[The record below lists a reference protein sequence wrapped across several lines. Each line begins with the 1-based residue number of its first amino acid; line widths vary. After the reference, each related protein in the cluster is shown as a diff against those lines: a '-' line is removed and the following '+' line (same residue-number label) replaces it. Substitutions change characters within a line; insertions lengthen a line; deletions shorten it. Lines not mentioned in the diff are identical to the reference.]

1 MAANGDESHG
11 DEVASRREL
20 GMTRYD
26 LMHWSQRVRDQQAAA
41 RAVQPAPSGFSAP
54 ARQPAKPRVSRP
66 KPPRDED
73 AEQLLRLCREGRL
86 FELQACA
93 AAGKSLSVP
102 THYRQTPMRVALDT
116 GFHSLIEFLLQHE
129 QNQSAKDDVLRQACW
144 SGQRSVMQLALNH
157 GASISGVSFQN
168 VIETWDRGVAQLF
181 LEHGADPVTNAP
193 FARAF
198 KSRVKA
204 ALGIFLD
211 CKRARPDLADALQ
224 LQADMALRQSCQ
236 DEDLKWVSLLMW
248 LGANPRAKGLATD
261 DLDTPDA
268 LEDPEY
274 QQSALQIACHSKEPK
289 ILKRLKPDPAID
301 DLRELMAA
309 AAALITTP
317 ETIAYL
323 VSLGAD
329 VNDKSDGGSTVLETC
344 LRNFGWRESVWEASY
359 PYRHSIVPASRLGKS
374 LDALRF
380 LLDKGARWTPDD
392 RAIGD
397 TRRALYRV
405 DAEGV
410 ASVVELL
417 STHNACDDNAI
428 TSLIRTEKM
437 RNLLAESGR
446 RRANVERHAKHVA
459 GRRTPRSES
468 PSPAQA
474 TPARLPP
481 SKYDRQRLYEEVWS
495 EPTQQVAKRYGVS
508 DVAIAKACALLDVPK
523 PPRGY
528 WAKKAAGQKVSNR
541 PPLPKVEG

>member
-1 MAANGDESHG
+1 
-11 DEVASRREL
+11 
-20 GMTRYD
+20 
-26 LMHWSQRVRDQQAAA
+26 
-41 RAVQPAPSGFSAP
+41 
-54 ARQPAKPRVSRP
+54 VSRP
-66 KPPRDED
+66 KPPRDEN

-86 FELQACA
+86 FELQAWV
-93 AAGKSLSVP
+93 AAGKSLSVSP
-102 THYRQTPMRVALDT
+102 HYRQTPMRVALNT

-129 QNQSAKDDVLRQACW
+129 ENQSAKDDVLSQACW
-144 SGQRSVMQLALNH
+144 SGQRSVMHLALNH
-157 GASISGVSFQN
+157 GANIGGVPFQN
-168 VIETWDRGVAQLF
+168 VIETWDRGIAQVF
-181 LEHGADPVTNAP
+181 IEHGADPVTNAP

-236 DEDLKWVSLLMW
+236 DGDLKWVSLLMW

-289 ILKRLKPDPAID
+289 ILKRLKPDPTID

-309 AAALITTP
+309 AASLITTP

-323 VSLGAD
+323 VGLGAD

-380 LLDKGARWTPDD
+380 LLEKGARWTPDD
-392 RAIGD
+392 RAIAD

-405 DAEGV
+405 DGEAIGI
-410 ASVVELL
+410 VVELL
-417 STHNACDDNAI
+417 RTSRACDDGILAA
-428 TSLIRTEKM
+428 LVRTEKM
-437 RNLLAESGR
+437 RSILADAER
-446 RRANVERHAKHVA
+446 RRLSAERQTKRVA
-459 GRRTPRSES
+459 GRATLRPDSPPRAKSTP
-468 PSPAQA
+468 P
-474 TPARLPP
+474 RLPP
-481 SKYDRQRLYEEVWS
+481 SRYNRQRLYEQVWT

-508 DVAIAKACALLDVPK
+508 DVAIAKACALLDIPK

-528 WAKKAAGQKVSNR
+528 WARKAAGQKLLDR
-541 PPLPKVEG
+541 PPLPNREG

>member
-1 MAANGDESHG
+1 MA
-11 DEVASRREL
+11 
-20 GMTRYD
+20 RYD

-41 RAVQPAPSGFSAP
+41 RAAQPAPPVLSVP
-54 ARQPAKPRVSRP
+54 RDRPTKPRVSRP

-86 FELQACA
+86 FELQAWV
-93 AAGKSLSVP
+93 AAGRPLSVP
-102 THYRQTPMRVALDT
+102 AHYRQTPMRLALHT

-129 QNQSAKDDVLRQACW
+129 ANQSAKDHVLKQACW
-144 SGQRSVMQLALNH
+144 SGQRSVMQLALSH
-157 GASISGVSFQN
+157 GASIGGVPFQN
-168 VIETWDRGVAQLF
+168 VIETWDRGIAQVF

-248 LGANPRAKGLATD
+248 LGANPRSKGLTTD

-274 QQSALQIACHSKEPK
+274 QQSALQIACHSKEPT
-289 ILKRLKPDPAID
+289 ILKRLKPDPATD

-309 AAALITTP
+309 AASLITTP
-317 ETIAYL
+317 ETVAYL

-329 VNDKSDGGSTVLETC
+329 VNDQPDGGSTVLETC
-344 LRNFGWRESVWEASY
+344 LRNFGWRESIWEASY
-359 PYRHSIVPASRLGKS
+359 PYRHSIVPASCLGKS

-380 LLDKGARWTPDD
+380 LLEKGARWTPDD
-392 RAIGD
+392 RAIAD

-405 DAEGV
+405 DGEGIS
-410 ASVVELL
+410 AVVELL
-417 STHNACDDNAI
+417 RTHHACDEKV
-428 TSLIRTEKM
+428 LRELLRTEKM
-437 RNLLAESGR
+437 RIMLAV
-446 RRANVERHAKHVA
+446 VERHRANAQRREKRVA
-459 GRRTPRSES
+459 VRASHSES
-468 PSPAQA
+468 HSPAKP
-474 TPARLPP
+474 TPARFPP
-481 SKYDRQRLYEEVWS
+481 SRYDRRRLYEEVWS

-508 DVAIAKACALLDVPK
+508 DVAIAKACALLAIPK

-528 WAKKAAGQKVSNR
+528 WAKKAAGQKVPDR
-541 PPLPKVEG
+541 PALPC

>member
-1 MAANGDESHG
+1 MASDGEDIP
-11 DEVASRREL
+11 RRQSN
-20 GMTRYD
+20 MARRYD

-41 RAVQPAPSGFSAP
+41 RATQPAPPVLSVP
-54 ARQPAKPRVSRP
+54 RDRPTKPRVSRP

-86 FELQACA
+86 FELQAWV
-93 AAGKSLSVP
+93 AAGRSLSVP
-102 THYRQTPMRVALDT
+102 AHYRQTPIRVALNT

-129 QNQSAKDDVLRQACW
+129 ENQSAKDDVLKQSCW
-144 SGQRSVMQLALNH
+144 SGQRSVMQLALSH
-157 GASISGVSFQN
+157 GASIGGVAFQN
-168 VIETWDRGVAQLF
+168 VIETWDRGIAQVF

-211 CKRARPDLADALQ
+211 CKRARPDLADGLQ

-236 DEDLKWVSLLMW
+236 DDDLKWVSLLMW
-248 LGANPRAKGLATD
+248 LGANPRAKGVTTD

-268 LEDPEY
+268 LDDPEY

-289 ILKRLKPDPAID
+289 ILKRLKPDPAVD

-309 AAALITTP
+309 AASLITTP

-329 VNDKSDGGSTVLETC
+329 VNDKPDGGSTVLETC

-380 LLDKGARWTPDD
+380 LLEKGARWTPDD
-392 RAIGD
+392 RVITD

-405 DAEGV
+405 DGEGI
-410 ASVVELL
+410 AAVVKLL
-417 STHNACDDNAI
+417 RTHHACDDHILTA
-428 TSLIRTEKM
+428 LVRTEKM
-437 RNLLAESGR
+437 RNMLADAER
-446 RRANVERHAKHVA
+446 RRVSAERHAKRVA
-459 GRRTPRSES
+459 GRATLRPTPPPPTKPTRA
-468 PSPAQA
+468 P
-474 TPARLPP
+474 LPP
-481 SKYDRQRLYEEVWS
+481 SRYDRQRLYEEVWT

-508 DVAIAKACALLDVPK
+508 DVAITKACALLDIPK

-528 WAKKAAGQKVSNR
+528 WAKIAAGQELPNR
-541 PPLPKVEG
+541 PVLPKREG

>member
-1 MAANGDESHG
+1 MASDGEDIP
-11 DEVASRREL
+11 RRQSN
-20 GMTRYD
+20 MARRYD

-41 RAVQPAPSGFSAP
+41 RATQPAPPVLSVP
-54 ARQPAKPRVSRP
+54 RDRPTKPRVSRP

-86 FELQACA
+86 FELQAWV
-93 AAGKSLSVP
+93 AAGRSLSVP
-102 THYRQTPMRVALDT
+102 AHYRQTPIRVALNT

-129 QNQSAKDDVLRQACW
+129 ENQSAKDDVLKQSCW
-144 SGQRSVMQLALNH
+144 SGQRSVMQLALSH
-157 GASISGVSFQN
+157 GASIGGVAFQN
-168 VIETWDRGVAQLF
+168 VIETWDRGIAQVF

-211 CKRARPDLADALQ
+211 CKRARPDLADGLQ

-236 DEDLKWVSLLMW
+236 DDDLKWVSLLMW
-248 LGANPRAKGLATD
+248 LGANPRAKGVTTD

-268 LEDPEY
+268 LDDPEY

-289 ILKRLKPDPAID
+289 ILKRLKPDPAVD

-309 AAALITTP
+309 AASLITTP

-329 VNDKSDGGSTVLETC
+329 VNDKPDGGSTVLETC

-380 LLDKGARWTPDD
+380 LLEKGARWTPDD
-392 RAIGD
+392 RVITD

-405 DAEGV
+405 DGEAV
-410 ASVVELL
+410 AAVVELL
-417 STHNACDDNAI
+417 RKHDACDDNILTA
-428 TSLIRTEKM
+428 LVRTEKM
-437 RNLLAESGR
+437 RNMLADAER
-446 RRANVERHAKHVA
+446 RRVSAERHAKRVA
-459 GRRTPRSES
+459 GRATLRPTPPPPTKPTRA
-468 PSPAQA
+468 P
-474 TPARLPP
+474 LPP
-481 SKYDRQRLYEEVWS
+481 SRYDRQRLYEEVWT

-508 DVAIAKACALLDVPK
+508 DVAITKACALLDIPK

-528 WAKKAAGQKVSNR
+528 WAKIAAGQELPNR
-541 PPLPKVEG
+541 PVLPKREG

>member
-1 MAANGDESHG
+1 MA
-11 DEVASRREL
+11 
-20 GMTRYD
+20 RYD

-41 RAVQPAPSGFSAP
+41 RAAQPAPPVLSVP
-54 ARQPAKPRVSRP
+54 RDQPKKPRVSRP

-86 FELQACA
+86 FELQALV

-102 THYRQTPMRVALDT
+102 AHYRQTPMRVALNT

-129 QNQSAKDDVLRQACW
+129 EKQSAKDDVLSQACW
-144 SGQRSVMQLALNH
+144 TGQRSVMQLALSH
-157 GASISGVSFQN
+157 GASIGGVPFQN
-168 VIETWDRGVAQLF
+168 VIETWDRGIAQVF
-181 LEHGADPVTNAP
+181 LEHAADPITNAP

-211 CKRARPDLADALQ
+211 CKRARPDLAEALQ

-236 DEDLKWVSLLMW
+236 DDDLKWVSLLMW
-248 LGANPRAKGLATD
+248 LGANPRTKGVTTD
-261 DLDTPDA
+261 DLDTRDA

-309 AAALITTP
+309 AASVITTP

-323 VSLGAD
+323 VGLGAD
-329 VNDKSDGGSTVLETC
+329 VNDKADGGSTVLETC

-359 PYRHSIVPASRLGKS
+359 PYRHSIVPVSRLEKS
-374 LDALRF
+374 IDALRF
-380 LLDKGARWTPDD
+380 LLEKGARWTPDE
-392 RAIGD
+392 RAIAD

-405 DAEGV
+405 DAEAV
-410 ASVVELL
+410 ATIVALL
-417 STHNACDDNAI
+417 RTHNVCDDNILTA
-428 TSLIRTEKM
+428 LVRTEKM
-437 RNLLAESGR
+437 RHMLADAER
-446 RRANVERHAKHVA
+446 RRASAERSVKRAA
-459 GRRTPRSES
+459 GRTTLRPES
-468 PSPAQA
+468 PQPAKP
-474 TPARLPP
+474 TPPRLPP
-481 SKYDRQRLYEEVWS
+481 SRYNRRRLYEQVWT
-495 EPTQQVAKRYGVS
+495 EPTQQVAKLYGVS
-508 DVAIAKACALLDVPK
+508 DVAIAKACALLDIPK

-528 WAKKAAGQKVSNR
+528 WAKKAAGQKLPNR
-541 PPLPKVEG
+541 PPLPNREG

>member
-1 MAANGDESHG
+1 MA
-11 DEVASRREL
+11 
-20 GMTRYD
+20 RYD

-41 RAVQPAPSGFSAP
+41 RAAQPAPPVLSVP
-54 ARQPAKPRVSRP
+54 RDRPKKPRVSRP

-86 FELQACA
+86 FELQAWV

-102 THYRQTPMRVALDT
+102 AHYRQTPMRVALNT

-129 QNQSAKDDVLRQACW
+129 ENQSAKDDVLSQACW
-144 SGQRSVMQLALNH
+144 SGQRSVMQLALSH
-157 GASISGVSFQN
+157 GASIGGVPFQN
-168 VIETWDRGVAQLF
+168 VIETWDRGIAQVF

-236 DEDLKWVSLLMW
+236 DDDLKWVSLLMW
-248 LGANPRAKGLATD
+248 LGANPRAKGVTTD
-261 DLDTPDA
+261 DLDTPNA

-309 AAALITTP
+309 AASLITTP

-329 VNDKSDGGSTVLETC
+329 VNDKFDGGSTVLETC

-359 PYRHSIVPASRLGKS
+359 PYRHSIVPAARLGKS

-380 LLDKGARWTPDD
+380 LMEKGARWTPDD

-417 STHNACDDNAI
+417 RTHNACDDNTI

-437 RNLLAESGR
+437 RNLLAEAGR
-446 RRANVERHAKHVA
+446 RRANVERHAKHGA
-459 GRRTPRSES
+459 GRRTLRSES
-468 PSPAQA
+468 PSPAKL

-481 SKYDRQRLYEEVWS
+481 SKYDRQRLYEEVWR

-508 DVAIAKACALLDVPK
+508 DVAIAKACALLDIPK

-528 WAKKAAGQKVSNR
+528 WAKKAVGQKLPNR
-541 PPLPKVEG
+541 PPLPNRVS

>member
-1 MAANGDESHG
+1 
-11 DEVASRREL
+11 
-20 GMTRYD
+20 MTRYD

-41 RAVQPAPSGFSAP
+41 RAAQPASSGLSVP

-86 FELQACA
+86 FELQALA

-116 GFHSLIEFLLQHE
+116 GFHSLIELLLQHE
-129 QNQSAKDDVLRQACW
+129 QNQSVKDDVLRQACW

-248 LGANPRAKGLATD
+248 LGANPRSKGLATD

-301 DLRELMAA
+301 DLHELMAA
-309 AAALITTP
+309 AASLITTP
-317 ETIAYL
+317 ETIAFL
-323 VSLGAD
+323 VNLGAD
-329 VNDKSDGGSTVLETC
+329 VNDKPDGGSTVLETC
-344 LRNFGWRESVWEASY
+344 LRNFGWREMIWEASY

-380 LLDKGARWTPDD
+380 LLDKGTRWTPDD

-417 STHNACDDNAI
+417 RTHNACDDNTIA
-428 TSLIRTEKM
+428 SLTRTEKM
-437 RNLLAESGR
+437 RNLLAEAGR
-446 RRANVERHAKHVA
+446 RRANVERQAKHVA

-468 PSPAQA
+468 PSPAKV

-495 EPTQQVAKRYGVS
+495 HPTQQVAKRYGVS
-508 DVAIAKACALLDVPK
+508 DVAIAKACTLLDVPK

-541 PPLPKVEG
+541 PPLPKVEK

>member
-1 MAANGDESHG
+1 MA
-11 DEVASRREL
+11 
-20 GMTRYD
+20 RYD

-41 RAVQPAPSGFSAP
+41 RAAQPAPPVLSVP
-54 ARQPAKPRVSRP
+54 RDRPTTPRVSRP

-86 FELQACA
+86 FELQAWV
-93 AAGKSLSVP
+93 AAGRSLSVP
-102 THYRQTPMRVALDT
+102 AHYRQTPMRVALNT

-129 QNQSAKDDVLRQACW
+129 ANQSAKDDLLSQACW
-144 SGQRSVMQLALNH
+144 SGQRSVMQLALSH
-157 GASISGVSFQN
+157 GASIGGVPFQN
-168 VIETWDRGVAQLF
+168 VIETWDRGIAQVF

-261 DLDTPDA
+261 DLDSPDA

-274 QQSALQIACHSKEPK
+274 QQSGLQIACRSKEPK

-301 DLRELMAA
+301 DLHELMAA
-309 AAALITTP
+309 AASLITTP
-317 ETIAYL
+317 ETVAYL

-329 VNDKSDGGSTVLETC
+329 VNDKSDGGSTVLDTC
-344 LRNFGWRESVWEASY
+344 LRYFGWKETVWEPSY
-359 PYRHSIVPASRLGKS
+359 LTYRHSTVPVSQLGKS

-380 LLDKGARWTPDD
+380 LLEKGARWTPDD
-392 RAIGD
+392 RAIAD

-405 DAEGV
+405 DGEGIS
-410 ASVVELL
+410 AVVELL
-417 STHNACDDNAI
+417 RTHHACDDNILTA
-428 TSLIRTEKM
+428 LVRTEKM
-437 RNLLAESGR
+437 RNILADTER
-446 RRANVERHAKHVA
+446 RRANAERHAKRVA
-459 GRRTPRSES
+459 GRGTLRPES
-468 PSPAQA
+468 PPPAKP

-481 SKYDRQRLYEEVWS
+481 SRYDRQRLYEEVWS

-508 DVAIAKACALLDVPK
+508 DVAIAKACALLAIPK

-528 WAKKAAGQKVSNR
+528 WAKKAAGQEVPGR
-541 PPLPKVEG
+541 PPLQKLEG